1 MKKIK
6 EFFIRFFHRKRL
18 IRYAVYVTLLIL
30 LFLLRA
36 PLLRGMGYWLID
48 EDELEKADAIVMLG
62 GNSYERSFLT
72 KELFQK
78 HYANTVVTT
87 GSNYSMD
94 LLSYGIQVTEA
105 EQSRVRLIKMGLDSN
120 AVLALNKGTS
130 TLEEAYAIRELAS
143 EKKWQKIILVS
154 TKFHT
159 ARVSKYFNRIFDES
173 GIQLIVRGCNP
184 LKYKINEW
192 WKKEEGLIM
201 VNNEYVKSFY
211 YWWNY

>member
-18 IRYAVYVTLLIL
+18 IRWGIYVLLLVL
-30 LFLLRA
+30 LFLFRA
-36 PLLRGMGYWLID
+36 PILRGVGNWLIN
-48 EDELEKADAIVMLG
+48 EDDLEKADAIVMLG

-72 KELFQK
+72 HSLYQK
-78 HYANTVVTT
+78 KYANVVVTT
-87 GSNYSMD
+87 GSNCSVD
-94 LLSYGIQVTEA
+94 LQSYGITITEA
-105 EQSRVRLIKMGLDSN
+105 EQSKYRLVKMGIDSN
-120 AVLALNKGTS
+120 NVIALNKGTS
-130 TLEEAYAIRELAS
+130 TLEEAQAIKQLAQS
-143 EKKWQKIILVS
+143 KKWKKIILVS

-159 ARVSKYFNRIFDES
+159 ARVNKYFNRILADS
-173 GIQLIVRGCNP
+173 GIKLIVRGCDP
-184 LKYKINEW
+184 LKYQINEW